1 MKTNELIDKLLQV
14 PNQEEEIWI
23 QALTDSGDV
32 IKVKATDIVNGN
44 GKLII
49 M

>member
-23 QALTDSGDV
+23 QALTYTGEV
-32 IKVKATDIVNGN
+32 IKIKATDIVNVN
-44 GKLII
+44 GKLVI

>member
-23 QALTDSGDV
+23 QALTDNGEV
-32 IKVKATDIVNGN
+32 IKIQATDIVNVN
-44 GKLII
+44 GKLVI

>member
-23 QALTDSGDV
+23 QALTDNGEV
-32 IKVKATDIVNGN
+32 IKIKATDIVNVN
-44 GKLII
+44 GKLVI